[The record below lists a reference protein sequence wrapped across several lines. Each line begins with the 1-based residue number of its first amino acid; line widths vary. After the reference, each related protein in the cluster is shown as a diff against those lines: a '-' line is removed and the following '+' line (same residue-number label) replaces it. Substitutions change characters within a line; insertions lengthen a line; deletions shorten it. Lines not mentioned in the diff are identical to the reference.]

1 MTDATGSSELGE
13 RGAFQ
18 LRTRPR
24 STAVGLLVS
33 ASAVA
38 ASTAVIYPLREITR
52 AVSNGVVYML
62 AVLLVSTYWGL
73 GFGLLTA
80 IASSLAFNFFHIP
93 PTGRLTISN
102 PQNFV
107 ALGIFLAAAAI
118 ASSVANLARARAEEA
133 ERRRQE

>member
-33 ASAVA
+33 ALAVA
-38 ASTAVIYPLREITR
+38 ASTGVIYPLREITP

-80 IASSLAFNFFHIP
+80 IASALAFNFFHIP
-93 PTGRLTISN
+93 PTGRFTIADSGN
-102 PQNFV
+102 WV
-107 ALGIFLAAAAI
+107 AL
-118 ASSVANLARARAEEA
+118 SVFIVSAVV
-133 ERRRQE
+133 